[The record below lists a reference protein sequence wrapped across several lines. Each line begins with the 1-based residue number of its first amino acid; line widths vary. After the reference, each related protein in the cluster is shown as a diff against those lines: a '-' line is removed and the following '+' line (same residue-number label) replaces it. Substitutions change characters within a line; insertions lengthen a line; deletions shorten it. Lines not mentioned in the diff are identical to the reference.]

1 VEKGNTVYYAFE
13 SYAALSYRGQQM
25 HCAGRIRELS
35 ALQWLADRCYSRE
48 KYLIYLHLATGSH
61 DKQELNGWFSRHAK
75 QL

>member
-1 VEKGNTVYYAFE
+1 
-13 SYAALSYRGQQM
+13 M